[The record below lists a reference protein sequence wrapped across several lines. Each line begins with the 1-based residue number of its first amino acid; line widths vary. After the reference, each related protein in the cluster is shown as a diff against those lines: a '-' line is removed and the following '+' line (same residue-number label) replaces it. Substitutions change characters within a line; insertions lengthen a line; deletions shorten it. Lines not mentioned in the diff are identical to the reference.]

1 MRCVPCASASPAAV
15 TGGVMADGVRAMLL
29 RLLRVPAEPAP
40 PPGDPERLRT
50 FRAAPSYLRYSI
62 AAWVFKQAGA
72 ALGLLASYLFLQ
84 SFTRHVPF
92 AYFGLMEQVFI
103 AAFIA
108 QLPFSF
114 ALVRLDFEMRWYM
127 LTDRSLRIRH
137 GIVRVNEQT
146 MTFAN
151 VQNITIRQN
160 PLQRLFGVST
170 VAVRAAGGGAA
181 QSGSG
186 GTGSGSHEATF
197 EGVADAEAIRD
208 LIRERI
214 RRYRGAGTG
223 DPDER
228 DGPTLAL
235 PVAGGAAVASRAVA
249 PGAAPAGTAP
259 TAAVA
264 ATASVTAPAATTA
277 LTAAVAAADRLLD
290 EMRRLSRALHAD

>member
-1 MRCVPCASASPAAV
+1 
-15 TGGVMADGVRAMLL
+15 MAEGVRTTLL
-29 RLLRVPAEPAP
+29 RLLRVPAEPVP
-40 PPGDPERLRT
+40 PPGDPDRLRT
-50 FRAAPSYLRYSI
+50 FRAAPSYFRYSV
-62 AAWVFKQAGA
+62 AAWVLKQAGA
-72 ALGLLASYLFLQ
+72 AAGLVASYLFLQ

-103 AAFIA
+103 AFFIA
-108 QLPFSF
+108 QLPVSF

-137 GIVRVNEQT
+137 GIVRVHEQT

-181 QSGSG
+181 QAGSG
-186 GTGSGSHEATF
+186 GTGSASHEATF

-214 RRYRGAGTG
+214 RLYRDAGTG
-223 DPDER
+223 DPDEPE
-228 DGPTLAL
+228 GSPPPLH
-235 PVAGGAAVASRAVA
+235 V
-249 PGAAPAGTAP
+249 GTA
-259 TAAVA
+259 
-264 ATASVTAPAATTA
+264 
-277 LTAAVAAADRLLD
+277 AAADRLLD
-290 EMRRLSRALHAD
+290 EMRQLRRSLQGG

>member
-1 MRCVPCASASPAAV
+1 MSPATV
-15 TGGVMADGVRAMLL
+15 ADGTMGDRLRPALL

-40 PPGDPERLRT
+40 PPGDPDRLRT
-50 FRAAPSYLRYSI
+50 FRAAPRYFHYSI
-62 AAWVFKQAGA
+62 FAWVFKQAGA

-103 AAFIA
+103 ALFVA

-137 GIVRVNEQT
+137 GILRVNEQT

-160 PLQRLFGVST
+160 PLQRLFGLHT
-170 VAVRAAGGGAA
+170 VAVRAAGGGAS
-181 QSGSG
+181 QPGTS
-186 GTGSGSHEATF
+186 GTGGGPHEATF
-197 EGVADAEAIRD
+197 EGVDNAEAIRN
-208 LIRERI
+208 LIQERI

-223 DPDER
+223 DPDEP
-228 DGPTLAL
+228 DGL
-235 PVAGGAAVASRAVA
+235 PVLSTTAADAGAVAL
-249 PGAAPAGTAP
+249 APA
-259 TAAVA
+259 A
-264 ATASVTAPAATTA
+264 ATAFASVRT
-277 LTAAVAAADRLLD
+277 AADRLLAETRD
-290 EMRRLSRALHAD
+290 LRRALQDG